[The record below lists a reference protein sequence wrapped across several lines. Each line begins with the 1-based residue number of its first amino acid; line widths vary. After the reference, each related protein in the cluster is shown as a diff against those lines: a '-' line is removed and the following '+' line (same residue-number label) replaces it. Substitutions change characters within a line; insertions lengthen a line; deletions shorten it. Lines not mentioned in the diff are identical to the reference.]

1 MSVPPVVR
9 RPDAHVVAAALFD
22 AEGRLLLAERPKG
35 KHMAGGWEFPG
46 GKREAGEERI
56 DTLKREL
63 REEVGI
69 EILEAEPLIAYEH
82 EFPDRTIKLDLWFV
96 TKYSGTPQSLEGQN
110 LRWVA
115 LAGEVVIDYSNRLR
129 QEIGSDLWVFGYSTD
144 VMAYIP
150 SERVLK
156 EGRYEGETSMIP
168 HGRPSKWN
176 PGLEDQI
183 VVKTRELVE
192 RTRAGR

>member
-1 MSVPPVVR
+1 MSSRHSAQPQR

-22 AEGRLLLAERPKG
+22 AAGRLLLAERPAG

-63 REEVGI
+63 LEEIGI
-69 EILEAEPLIAYEH
+69 EILEAEPLVSYEH

-96 TKYSGTPQSLEGQN
+96 TRYAGTPQSLEGQN

-115 LAGEVVIDYSNRLR
+115 LDDLEQVGLLEADAPMVAPLR
-129 QEIGSDLWVFGYSTD
+129 
-144 VMAYIP
+144 
-150 SERVLK
+150 R
-156 EGRYEGETSMIP
+156 
-168 HGRPSKWN
+168 
-176 PGLEDQI
+176 
-183 VVKTRELVE
+183 
-192 RTRAGR
+192 RAAARK